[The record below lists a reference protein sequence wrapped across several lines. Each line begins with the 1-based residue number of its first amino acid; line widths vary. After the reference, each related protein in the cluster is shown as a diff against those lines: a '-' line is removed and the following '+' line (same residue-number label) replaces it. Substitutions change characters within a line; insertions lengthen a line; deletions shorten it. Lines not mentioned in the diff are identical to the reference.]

1 MASGRTVAVV
11 GATGRQGGAVARHLL
26 ADGWRVRA
34 LSRRP
39 ESSAARELAA
49 RGADVVRADLGDRDS
64 LIRAFD
70 GVSGVFSVQN
80 PMIDGLDAEVRHGN
94 SVADAAK
101 DARVGHVVYGS
112 AGIGVA
118 GTGVGSWESKLV
130 VQAHMEALRLPL
142 TVVRPMAFMELMT
155 DKAFFPP
162 VAMWYLMPKLMG
174 SGRPVPW
181 ICVDD
186 LGAVV
191 ARAFADPGRFI
202 GEDIKVAS
210 EVLSIAE
217 CRAVWREVV
226 GRPPRRFPMPVWMF
240 ERFVGPDLTTM
251 WRWLRD
257 GHFDIDPG
265 VTHKIVPTVSTV
277 REWLTRRFA
286 GRRRAVAPA
295 SGL

>member
-1 MASGRTVAVV
+1 MPPRM
-11 GATGRQGGAVARHLL
+11 
-26 ADGWRVRA
+26 
-34 LSRRP
+34 P
-39 ESSAARELAA
+39 ES
-49 RGADVVRADLGDRDS
+49 
-64 LIRAFD
+64 
-70 GVSGVFSVQN
+70 
-80 PMIDGLDAEVRHGN
+80 GL
-94 SVADAAK
+94 
-101 DARVGHVVYGS
+101 VYGS

-142 TVVRPMAFMELMT
+142 TVLRPMAFMELMT
-155 DKAFFPP
+155 DKAFYPA

-174 SGRPVPW
+174 PVGPVPW

-186 LGAVV
+186 LGASWRGPSLTRIGV
-191 ARAFADPGRFI
+191 I
-202 GEDIKVAS
+202 GEDIKVAA

-277 REWLTRRFA
+277 REWLERRPTEA
-286 GRRRAVAPA
+286 
-295 SGL
+295 